1 VKNPPTEHKCS
12 HQLAISLQPQLTPT
26 QQTQRPTTRIPPPNK
41 VPEIHS
47 ALAFAFAA
55 CPLYLTQSSSPLAME
70 TDQDAN
76 TTMLANI

>member
-1 VKNPPTEHKCS
+1 
-12 HQLAISLQPQLTPT
+12 
-26 QQTQRPTTRIPPPNK
+26 

-55 CPLYLTQSSSPLAME
+55 CPLLYLTQSSSPLAME

-76 TTMLANI
+76 TTMLTNI